1 MPEKAENVHDGH
13 RKRLRQRYLTQGLEG
28 FQPHEALELLLFYA
42 IPRRDTNLLA
52 HQLINR
58 FGSLEAV
65 LSAAPQELAQV
76 EGVGESAAV
85 LVSLLKPVTALAS
98 RSREKKPPRLENLQ
112 SLMDYCRALP
122 FPPGQETFYLICM
135 DAQWRVVHTEALFS
149 GTINMV
155 GVHSRIIVET
165 ALRHHA
171 CYAAVTHNHPSGAA
185 FARRYRDDGEN
196 QGLAG
201 GDRYSAVRSYHRRR
215 RADGQPAKARAAAAD
230 DGVHWPG
237 LPRRRGKPRR
247 AAETEENLRHAETNA
262 KKRICSRKGRQ
273 VRFCV

>member
-1 MPEKAENVHDGH
+1 MPEKAENMHDGH

-52 HQLINR
+52 HQLIDR

-65 LSAAPQELAQV
+65 LSAAPQELAQT
-76 EGVGESAAV
+76 EGVGESATALIS
-85 LVSLLKPVTALAS
+85 LVKPLAALAS

-122 FPPGQETFYLICM
+122 FSPGQETFYLICM
-135 DAQWRVVHTEALFS
+135 DAQWRVVHTQALFS

-171 CYAAVTHNHPSGAA
+171 CYAAVAHNHPSGSVEPSNADIEMTA
-185 FARRYRDDGEN
+185 KIKTALEAIDIRLYDHIIVAGEQAVSMRRLEQMQQTMERIEQDY
-196 QGLAG
+196 
-201 GDRYSAVRSYHRRR
+201 
-215 RADGQPAKARAAAAD
+215 RAAAD
-230 DGVHWPG
+230 NPDER
-237 LPRRRGKPRR
+237 PRRR
-247 AAETEENLRHAETNA
+247 TERT
-262 KKRICSRKGRQ
+262 KK
-273 VRFCV
+273 

>member
-171 CYAAVTHNHPSGAA
+171 CYAAVAHNHSSGAA
-185 FARRYRDDGEN
+185 EPSPADIEMTAKIKASLEAIDIQLYDHIIVAGEQTVSLRRLEQLQQTMECIGRD
-196 QGLAG
+196 
-201 GDRYSAVRSYHRRR
+201 Y
-215 RADGQPAKARAAAAD
+215 RAAAENPDAR
-230 DGVHWPG
+230 
-237 LPRRRGKPRR
+237 PRR
-247 AAETEENLRHAETNA
+247 
-262 KKRICSRKGRQ
+262 KKT
-273 VRFCV
+273 